1 MFFVHPIEAVPN
13 SLFKSDFHSLI
24 ENDAYFRCQF
34 CAKFDDCPFHKEC
47 RLSFA
52 NLSDWTILQIL
63 NIHFD
68 PSASVGFALTL
79 ELNHICADDKRLRF
93 LYLHV
98 SESKIQYTLSFSVQ
112 YSSSRLDFVTK
123 HIQTLSTLLENSCKI
138 VRVEMYKK
146 FFEKA
151 YEMQKK

>member
-1 MFFVHPIEAVPN
+1 MGERSFFHLKKIGYFFWSKKTFVWIIKCFFSVHPIEAVPN

-52 NLSDWTILQIL
+52 NLSDWTILYIL

-68 PSASVGFALTL
+68 PSASVGSAITL

-98 SESKIQYTLSFSVQ
+98 SESKIQYALSFFCTV
-112 YSSSRLDFVTK
+112 LFK
-123 HIQTLSTLLENSCKI
+123 
-138 VRVEMYKK
+138 
-146 FFEKA
+146 
-151 YEMQKK
+151 

>member
-98 SESKIQYTLSFSVQ
+98 SESKIQYALSFFCTVLFKQ
-112 YSSSRLDFVTK
+112 AGLCYKTYLDPFNPFRK
-123 HIQTLSTLLENSCKI
+123 QLQNS
-138 VRVEMYKK
+138 
-146 FFEKA
+146 
-151 YEMQKK
+151 QS